1 MSRDFTL
8 CNPLETQYIG
18 FSRTRLKRLILRRRK
33 LHVLLFKL
41 VNFIIKPNYNLLHV
55 LFTDSSLGALG
66 PTNSYNSLFQL
77 LKEIPMTIPQ
87 EDIGIEPKFTCRV
100 WWKQAI
106 RLLSDRGYIKCDN
119 VQALENEC
127 KAYAVTNDRS
137 QEENKHYIYLVS
149 KNSRSQV
156 SQMS

>member
-1 MSRDFTL
+1 MND
-8 CNPLETQYIG
+8 
-18 FSRTRLKRLILRRRK
+18 
-33 LHVLLFKL
+33 
-41 VNFIIKPNYNLLHV
+41 
-55 LFTDSSLGALG
+55 
-66 PTNSYNSLFQL
+66 YNSVFQL
-77 LKEIPMTIPQ
+77 LKGIPMTIPQ
-87 EDIGIEPKFTCRV
+87 EDVGIEPKFRCRV

-137 QEENKHYIYLVS
+137 QEENEHYIYLVS

>member
-1 MSRDFTL
+1 M
-8 CNPLETQYIG
+8 
-18 FSRTRLKRLILRRRK
+18 
-33 LHVLLFKL
+33 
-41 VNFIIKPNYNLLHV
+41 

-106 RLLSDRGYIKCDN
+106 RVFSDRGYIECDN
-119 VQALENEC
+119 VKALENEC
-127 KAYAVTNDRS
+127 KAYAETNDRS
-137 QEENKHYIYLVS
+137 QEGNEHYIYLVS
-149 KNSRSQV
+149 KNSRSPV
-156 SQMS
+156 S